1 MFNYFCVSFPLTF
14 REKDVQEHL
23 RAVYG
28 TLALGLM
35 AASVGVVLHLLVD
48 FLRDNLFFLFGSVL
62 LMIAL
67 FKTPHTV
74 DNERKRLGYFI
85 AFCTLSGMFL
95 LILGKMCYS
104 SFSFAKIYFA

>member
-1 MFNYFCVSFPLTF
+1 MRIITSLTSLF

-35 AASVGVVLHLLVD
+35 AATVGAVLHLFVD
-48 FLRDNLFFLFGSVL
+48 FLRDNFFLLFGSIL

-67 FKTPHTV
+67 LKTPHTIH
-74 DNERKRLGYFI
+74 NERKRLGYFI
-85 AFCTLSGMFL
+85 AFCTLSGMFFAIL
-95 LILGKMCYS
+95 LDRICC
-104 SFSFAKIYFA
+104 